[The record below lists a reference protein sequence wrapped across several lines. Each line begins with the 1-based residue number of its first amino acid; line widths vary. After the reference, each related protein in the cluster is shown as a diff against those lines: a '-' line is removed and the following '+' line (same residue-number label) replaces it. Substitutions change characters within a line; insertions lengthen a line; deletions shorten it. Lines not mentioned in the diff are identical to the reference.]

1 MLNIEDFLK
10 YLTFERNYSR
20 RTIGEYSEDLHGFE
34 QFYKKLDDELSWENI
49 DTDVVRDWV
58 EYMMDKGNTATS
70 VNRRLS
76 ALRSFYRYALK
87 RGLVENDPTYKLQGL
102 KRKKPLPQFLKEAEM
117 DTLLVSEMWGNTYKD
132 VLARTIILTFYS
144 TGIRVSELVGLN
156 NKDINIVTH
165 EIKVTGKRNK
175 QRIIPFGKEL
185 EEQIGTYQ
193 KLRNDEIGEQ
203 EALFVTAKGE
213 RITTAQVRTMVK
225 ANLAKVSTLK
235 KKSPHVL
242 RHTFATAMLNNKAGL
257 ESVKKLLG
265 HESIVTTEVYTHVT
279 FEQLKKAYNE
289 AHPRAYL

>member
-156 NKDINIVTH
+156 NKDINIITH

-185 EEQIGTYQ
+185 EEQIDTYQ

-289 AHPRAYL
+289 AHPRA

>member
-10 YLTFERNYSR
+10 YLTFERNYSQ

-185 EEQIGTYQ
+185 EEQIDTYQ

-265 HESIVTTEVYTHVT
+265 HESIATTEVYTHVT

-289 AHPRAYL
+289 AHPRA

>member
-34 QFYKKLDDELSWENI
+34 QFYKKLDDELSWESI
-49 DTDVVRDWV
+49 DADVVRDWV

-87 RGLVENDPTYKLQGL
+87 GGLVENDPTYKLQGP

-117 DTLLVSEMWGNTYKD
+117 DTLLVPEMWGNTYKD

-185 EEQIGTYQ
+185 EEQIDTYQ

-265 HESIVTTEVYTHVT
+265 HESIATTEVYTHVT

-289 AHPRAYL
+289 AHPRA

>member
-10 YLTFERNYSR
+10 YLTFERNYSQ

-87 RGLVENDPTYKLQGL
+87 RGFVENDPTYKLQGL

-117 DTLLVSEMWGNTYKD
+117 DTLLVPEMWGNTYKD

-289 AHPRAYL
+289 AHPRA

>member
-1 MLNIEDFLK
+1 MLHIEDFLK
-10 YLTFERNYSR
+10 YLTFERNYSQ

-185 EEQIGTYQ
+185 EEQIDTYQ

-213 RITTAQVRTMVK
+213 RITTAQVRIMVK

-289 AHPRAYL
+289 AHPRA

>member
-10 YLTFERNYSR
+10 YLTFERNYSQ

-117 DTLLVSEMWGNTYKD
+117 DTLLAPEMWGNTYKD

-185 EEQIGTYQ
+185 EEQIDTYQ

-213 RITTAQVRTMVK
+213 RITTDQVRTMVK

-289 AHPRAYL
+289 AHPRA

>member
-10 YLTFERNYSR
+10 YLTFERNYSQ

-117 DTLLVSEMWGNTYKD
+117 DTLLVPEMWGNTYKD

-185 EEQIGTYQ
+185 EEQIDTYQ

-289 AHPRAYL
+289 AHPRA

>member
-87 RGLVENDPTYKLQGL
+87 RGFVENDPTYKLQGP

-185 EEQIGTYQ
+185 EEQIDTYQ

-289 AHPRAYL
+289 AHPRA

>member
-10 YLTFERNYSR
+10 YLTFERNYSQ

-87 RGLVENDPTYKLQGL
+87 RGLVENDPTYKLQGR

-117 DTLLVSEMWGNTYKD
+117 DTLLAPEMWGNTYKD

-185 EEQIGTYQ
+185 EEQIDTYQ

-213 RITTAQVRTMVK
+213 RITTDQVRTMVK

-289 AHPRAYL
+289 AHPRA

>member
-117 DTLLVSEMWGNTYKD
+117 DTLLVPEMWGNTYKD

-265 HESIVTTEVYTHVT
+265 HESIATTEVYTHVT

-289 AHPRAYL
+289 AHPRA

>member
-1 MLNIEDFLK
+1 M
-10 YLTFERNYSR
+10 
-20 RTIGEYSEDLHGFE
+20 
-34 QFYKKLDDELSWENI
+34 SWENI
-49 DTDVVRDWV
+49 NTDVVRDWV

-117 DTLLVSEMWGNTYKD
+117 DTLLVPEMWGNTYKD

-289 AHPRAYL
+289 AHPRA